1 MKLRRTSD
9 LEKAMRNASA
19 SPEVEGL
26 TVPEGGEELIRKKLR
41 GEISHSEFLKQ
52 AAEVARNVRTTV
64 EV

>member
-1 MKLRRTSD
+1 
-9 LEKAMRNASA
+9 MRNASA
-19 SPEVEGL
+19 SLEVEGL